1 MEVSVSAI
9 IAVYN
14 PDLSYFEK
22 AVFSVLN
29 QSYRVLELILVNDGG
44 NEALWTTLQFE
55 LPAFIILNTAIFV
68 KVNG

>member
-1 MEVSVSAI
+1 MIYLAINLAFIVSVLVIVAFYKCANFCS
-9 IAVYN
+9 
-14 PDLSYFEK
+14 EK
-22 AVFSVLN
+22 
-29 QSYRVLELILVNDGG
+29 INDGG